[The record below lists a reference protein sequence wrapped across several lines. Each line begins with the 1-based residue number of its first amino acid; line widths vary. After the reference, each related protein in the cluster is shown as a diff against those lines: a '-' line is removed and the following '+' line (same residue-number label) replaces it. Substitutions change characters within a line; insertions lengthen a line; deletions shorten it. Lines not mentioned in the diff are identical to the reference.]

1 VHGFIC
7 FLAFLLGRVAFKR
20 ARERAQFTGGP
31 QTLFEKLNS
40 IRLATIIQAATSAKK
55 TPTFQT
61 RYQLEVME
69 PEVAALAQALG
80 LTDDKIKKSKIPFSV
95 YI

>member
-20 ARERAQFTGGP
+20 ARERARFTGGP

-80 LTDDKIKKSKIPFSV
+80 LTGDKIKKSKIPFSV